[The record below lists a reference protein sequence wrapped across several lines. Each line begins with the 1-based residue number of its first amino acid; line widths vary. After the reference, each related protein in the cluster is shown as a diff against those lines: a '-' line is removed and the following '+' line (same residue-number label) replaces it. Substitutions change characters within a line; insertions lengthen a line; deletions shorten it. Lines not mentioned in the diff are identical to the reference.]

1 MDLFETF
8 LTQNDYSYQKQDFT
22 YVLKEEITRSLMEDY
37 YEEYKEDQRLT
48 DFLDQHF
55 LQNEQIST
63 TRLIYRL
70 LLIQ

>member
-1 MDLFETF
+1 
-8 LTQNDYSYQKQDFT
+8 
-22 YVLKEEITRSLMEDY
+22 MEDY